1 MSCFT
6 IVERK
11 GQKAALSNKG
21 QRLINQDLLQVP
33 AQPYSRE
40 MAPAKFSHNVISIV
54 EEIANFHGM
63 ISTYKKKMI
72 DEWTSKKP
80 FAIFFV

>member
-1 MSCFT
+1 M
-6 IVERK
+6 ERK

-63 ISTYKKKMI
+63 ISTYKKKDDWWV
-72 DEWTSKKP
+72 DEQK
-80 FAIFFV
+80 AVRNIFRVK

>member
-1 MSCFT
+1 M
-6 IVERK
+6 ERK

-63 ISTYKKKMI
+63 ISTYKKKVDWWV
-72 DEWTSKKP
+72 DEQK
-80 FAIFFV
+80 AVRNIFRAK